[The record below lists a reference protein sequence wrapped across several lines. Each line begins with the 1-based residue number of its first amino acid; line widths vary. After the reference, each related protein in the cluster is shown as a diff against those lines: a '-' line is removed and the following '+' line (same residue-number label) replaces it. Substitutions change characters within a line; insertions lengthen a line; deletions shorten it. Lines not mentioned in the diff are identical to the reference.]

1 MFKPSVP
8 LRALSAL
15 LSPLSFP
22 PNPAVG
28 LSHRYDQI
36 VLDTLER
43 LPHAVKLYQ
52 RMGYEVVPRYNDNP
66 LPDILY
72 YGRSKPPSTTAGV

>member
-1 MFKPSVP
+1 MFQPSVP

-15 LSPLSFP
+15 IPFLP

-72 YGRSKPPSTTAGV
+72 YGRSKPPSTTPGVL

>member
-15 LSPLSFP
+15 LS

-72 YGRSKPPSTTAGV
+72 YGRSKPPSTTPGVL